1 MNRLE
6 AQAVAAGMLLK
17 RVKDDRYPSS
27 TEMNLIEE
35 IIPPQLLPR
44 YVDVLLEKIAQDPR
58 PSISMI
64 HRLNRVVASMPGTD
78 TSNG

>member
-1 MNRLE
+1 MNRME
-6 AQAVAAGMLLK
+6 SRAVIAGMLLK

-35 IIPPQLLPR
+35 IIPPQLLSR
-44 YVDVLLEKIAQDPR
+44 YVEVLLEKIAQDDR

-64 HRLNRVVASMPGTD
+64 HRVNRVIQSLP
-78 TSNG
+78 NN